1 MKTVNKMIASIMFST
16 ITVLAAPLQ
25 SVQANDDFRVI
36 RAGNI
41 RVGDNG
47 SATNPRLFTFTLP
60 ANIIT
65 SSSTSNRAV
74 LEYQIYNSQWD
85 LNEIYV
91 NPASPVCHSNNSDTI
106 NQPASIG
113 LIEDYDAVAAMEND
127 WFTEHRT
134 FRSNLLNA
142 GSNTIMVCARGEGED
157 PSGNLD
163 DFWIRHVVLHYKTN
177 SFGLVLGQ

>member
-25 SVQANDDFRVI
+25 SVQANDDFQVI
-36 RAGNI
+36 RAGSI

-47 SATNPRLFTFTLP
+47 GTNPRLFTFTLP

-65 SSSTSNRAV
+65 SSFTRNRAV
-74 LEYQIYNSQWD
+74 LEYQLYNSQWD
-85 LNEIYV
+85 YNEIFV
-91 NPASPVCHSNNSDTI
+91 NPANPVCHSNNSDTT

-142 GSNTIMVCARGEGED
+142 GSNTIMVCARNVNGD
-157 PSGNLD
+157 LSGNLD
-163 DFWIRHVVLHYKTN
+163 DFWIRHVVLHYKTS